1 MTDHVDELLKL
12 WRQSDF
18 KWGDT
23 DCMLSIGDYAASRGA
38 VDVTPDYR
46 GQYSTQE
53 AARARIERDGG
64 SHAIIERSGLPR
76 TSEPKRG
83 DIVLV
88 DIAGGIGG
96 VHTGQGVA
104 VRRERG
110 TAEINLKFV
119 RILAAW
125 SFPE

>member
-1 MTDHVDELLKL
+1 MTDYVDKLLKE
-12 WRQSDF
+12 WRQSGF

-23 DCMLSIGDYAASRGA
+23 DCMLSIGDYAAARGA
-38 VDVTPDYR
+38 LDLTDGYR

-53 AARARIERDGG
+53 GAAVRVEQSGG
-64 SHAIIERSGLPR
+64 LHAIIDRSGLPR
-76 TSEPKRG
+76 TSEPQRG
-83 DIVLV
+83 DIVLIDV
-88 DIAGGIGG
+88 AGGIGG

-110 TAEINLKFV
+110 LAEINLKYV

-125 SFPE
+125 SVPK